1 MNSEI
6 EKIFNNFVVDDKLIP
21 IEFVKYK
28 GKSKT
33 YITYHE
39 IDNEPVL
46 CRDDLPLYSA
56 DTYDIDIY
64 TDGNFLNIIEEVK
77 KKMLESDW
85 VWIEDSHD
93 MYEEDT
99 RLYHKTITFA
109 KERSVL

>member
-6 EKIFNNFVVDDKLIP
+6 EKLFDNFIVDDISIP
-21 IEFVKYK
+21 IEFIKYK

-39 IDNEPVL
+39 IDNEPEL
-46 CRDDLPLYSA
+46 CSDDVPLYSA

-64 TDGNFLNIIEEVK
+64 TNGNFLNIVKEVK
-77 KKMLESDW
+77 KKMLESGW
-85 VWIEDSHD
+85 TWIEDSQD

-99 RLYHKTITFA
+99 GLYHKTITFS

>member
-6 EKIFNNFVVDDKLIP
+6 EKIFNKFIVDDISIP
-21 IEFVKYK
+21 IGFVKYK

-33 YITYHE
+33 YMTYHE
-39 IDNEPVL
+39 IDNEPEL
-46 CRDDLPLYSA
+46 CSDDVSLYSA

-64 TDGNFLNIIEEVK
+64 TNGNFLNIVKEVK

-85 VWIEDSHD
+85 TWIEDSPD

-99 RLYHKTITFA
+99 GLYHKTITFA